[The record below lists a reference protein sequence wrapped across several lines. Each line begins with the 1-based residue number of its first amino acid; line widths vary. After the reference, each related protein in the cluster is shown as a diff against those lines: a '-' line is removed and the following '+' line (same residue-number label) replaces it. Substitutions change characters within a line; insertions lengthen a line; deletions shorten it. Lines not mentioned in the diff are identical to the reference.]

1 MRETRQNL
9 VEVSVLLHEF
19 LRANE
24 TAILAACEAKSAE
37 IGGMQLSADETK
49 TGLPIFFKQL
59 LTVLEHTPAE
69 PEESQVD
76 RPAMARAAN
85 ASDEPAIAR
94 ASGRPFEAE
103 VARSAGTHGSELQ
116 KRGYTLSHV
125 VHAYGS
131 MCQAI
136 TEMAIQK
143 NEPVDPAEFKKLNRC
158 LDVAIAGAV
167 TMFQARHISL
177 DSSREIQHLGFL
189 AHELRNALTTV
200 NVSLR
205 LIKNGVVGFGGSTGQ
220 VLDRGLKHIQELIDR
235 SLTEVRLRVDPKVH
249 AEPSFLLQLVDQI
262 AMTAEM
268 EAQAKNQK
276 LEIRIDPTLVIEAD
290 PYLLYSAL
298 SNIIQNAIKYTHTG
312 GLIQVRGNLV
322 GDQAVIEVED
332 QCGGLRSSTPSDLFK
347 AFEQHHKD
355 RDGIG
360 LGLTIAHRAITLNHG
375 TIDVENFPDR
385 GCLFR
390 IKLPNASSRKVIE
403 PGITQ
408 KSTDRTRKANGAT
421 KH

>member
-1 MRETRQNL
+1 
-9 VEVSVLLHEF
+9 VSFLLHEF

-24 TAILAACEAKSAE
+24 TAILAACETKSAE
-37 IGGMQLSADETK
+37 LGGLTPSGGEMK

-69 PEESQVD
+69 PDESAVD
-76 RPAMARAAN
+76 QPAMARAAS

-94 ASGRPFEAE
+94 AAGRPFEAE
-103 VARSAGTHGSELQ
+103 VARTAGTHGSELQ

-136 TEMAIQK
+136 TELAIERK
-143 NEPVDPAEFKKLNRC
+143 EPIAPIEFKKLNRC

-167 TMFQARHISL
+167 TTFQARHISV
-177 DSSREIQHLGFL
+177 DSSREVQHLGFL

-220 VLDRGLKHIQELIDR
+220 VLDRSLKHIEELIDR

-262 AMTAEM
+262 AVTAEQ

-276 LEIRIDPTLVIEAD
+276 LEIRIDPSLVIEAD

-298 SNIIQNAIKYTHTG
+298 SNIVQNAIKYTHAG
-312 GLIQVRGNLV
+312 GLIQVRGSLA
-322 GDQAVIEVED
+322 GDQAIIEVED
-332 QCGGLRSSTPSDLFK
+332 QCGGLRSATPSDLFK
-347 AFEQHHKD
+347 AFEQHSED

-375 TIDVENFPDR
+375 RIDVENFPGR
-385 GCLFR
+385 GCIFR
-390 IKLPNASSRKVIE
+390 IKLPNASSRTVI
-403 PGITQ
+403 GAVTTQ
-408 KSTDRTRKANGAT
+408 QSPDQARKTNGARAA
-421 KH
+421 KN

>member
-1 MRETRQNL
+1 M
-9 VEVSVLLHEF
+9 LHEF
-19 LRANE
+19 LKSNE
-24 TAILAACEAKSAE
+24 REILAACEAKSE
-37 IGGMQLSADETK
+37 ELGGMRMSFDELR
-49 TGLPIFFKQL
+49 TGLPIFFTQL
-59 LTVLEHTPAE
+59 VTVLEQTPEE
-69 PEESQVD
+69 PEESSVD
-76 RPAMARAAN
+76 RPAMARAAS

-94 ASGRPFEAE
+94 AAGRPFEAA
-103 VARSAGTHGSELQ
+103 VALAAGNHGGELQ

-136 TEMAIQK
+136 TELAIEK
-143 NEPVDPAEFKKLNRC
+143 KEPIAPIEFKKLNRC

-167 TMFQARHISL
+167 TTFQARHISV
-177 DSSREIQHLGFL
+177 DSSREVQHLGFL

-249 AEPSFLLQLVDQI
+249 TEPAFLLQLIDQI
-262 AMTAEM
+262 AVTAEV
-268 EAQAKNQK
+268 EAQAKKQK
-276 LEIRIDPTLVIEAD
+276 LEIRIDPTVVIEAD

-312 GLIQVRGNLV
+312 GVIQVRVNLV

-332 QCGGLRSSTPSDLFK
+332 QCGGLPSATPNDLFK
-347 AFEQHHKD
+347 AFEQQNKD

-375 TIDVENFPDR
+375 TIEVENFPER
-385 GCLFR
+385 GCIFR
-390 IKLPNASSRKVIE
+390 IKLPNASIRKTIE
-403 PGITQ
+403 PIGSGATP
-408 KSTDRTRKANGAT
+408 KYGKKANGALST
-421 KH
+421 KP

>member
-1 MRETRQNL
+1 L
-9 VEVSVLLHEF
+9 VLHEF
-19 LRANE
+19 LKANE
-24 TAILAACEAKSAE
+24 SEILLACEAKSSE
-37 IGGMQLSADETK
+37 LGGTSPSSDELK
-49 TGLPIFFKQL
+49 AGLPVFFKQL
-59 LTVLEHTPAE
+59 MTVLEHSPAE
-69 PEESQVD
+69 PAESEVD
-76 RPAMARAAN
+76 RPAMARAAS

-94 ASGRPFEAE
+94 AAGRPFEAE
-103 VARSAGTHGSELQ
+103 VARTAGAHGDELQ
-116 KRGYTLSHV
+116 KSGYTLSHV

-136 TEMAIQK
+136 TEMAIEK
-143 NEPVDPAEFKKLNRC
+143 REPITPVEFRKLNRC

-167 TMFQARHISL
+167 TSFQARHIRV

-249 AEPSFLLQLVDQI
+249 AEPAFLLQLVDQI
-262 AMTAEM
+262 AVTAEV

-276 LEIRIDPTLVIEAD
+276 LEVHIDPTLVIEAD

-298 SNIIQNAIKYTHTG
+298 SNIIQNAIKYTHRG
-312 GLIQVRGNLV
+312 GAIQVRGNLV
-322 GDQAVIEVED
+322 GNQAIIEVED
-332 QCGGLRSSTPSDLFK
+332 QCGGLRSTTPGDLFQ
-347 AFEQHHKD
+347 AFEQQHKD

-375 TIDVENFPDR
+375 TIDVENFPGR

-390 IKLPNASSRKVIE
+390 VKLPNASSRKTIE
-403 PGITQ
+403 PVVTAAHNYHRKSNGTQ
-408 KSTDRTRKANGAT
+408 VVKP
-421 KH
+421 

>member
-1 MRETRQNL
+1 M
-9 VEVSVLLHEF
+9 LHEF
-19 LRANE
+19 LRKNE
-24 TAILAACEAKSAE
+24 AQILASCEAKSAE
-37 IGGMQLSADETK
+37 LDGMPISSDDIK
-49 TGLPIFFKQL
+49 TGLPIFFNQL
-59 LTVLEHTPAE
+59 LAVLEHTPAE
-69 PEESQVD
+69 PEESAVD
-76 RPAMARAAN
+76 RPAMARAAS
-85 ASDEPAIAR
+85 AGDEPAIAR
-94 ASGRPFEAE
+94 ASGRPLEAE
-103 VARSAGTHGSELQ
+103 VAVAAGNHGCELQ

-136 TEMAIQK
+136 TELAIDK
-143 NEPVDPAEFKKLNRC
+143 EEPIAPVEFKQLNRC

-167 TMFQARHISL
+167 TTFQARHLSV
-177 DSSREIQHLGFL
+177 DSSREVQHLGFL

-249 AEPSFLLQLVDQI
+249 TEPAFLLQLIDQI
-262 AMTAEM
+262 AVTAEV
-268 EAQAKNQK
+268 EAQAKKQR
-276 LEIRIDPTLVIEAD
+276 LEVRVDPRIVVEAD

-298 SNIIQNAIKYTHTG
+298 SNIIQNAIKYTQVG
-312 GLIQVRGNLV
+312 GVIKVRGTV
-322 GDQAVIEVED
+322 TGDQAIVEVED
-332 QCGGLRSSTPSDLFK
+332 QCGGLRSATPSDLFK
-347 AFEQHHKD
+347 PFEQQHKD

-375 TIDVENFPDR
+375 TIEVENFPGH

-390 IKLPNASSRKVIE
+390 VKLPNASSSKVTGTNGGGFAPKPTGRTE
-403 PGITQ
+403 P
-408 KSTDRTRKANGAT
+408 DR
-421 KH
+421 

>member
-1 MRETRQNL
+1 
-9 VEVSVLLHEF
+9 LLYEF
-19 LRANE
+19 LKKNE
-24 TAILAACEAKSAE
+24 GEILAVCQAKSAE
-37 IGGMQLSADETK
+37 LGGAAPSEDEMK

-69 PEESQVD
+69 PDESVVD

-94 ASGRPFEAE
+94 AAGRPFEAE
-103 VARSAGTHGSELQ
+103 VARAAGTHGSELQ

-136 TEMAIQK
+136 TEMAIERK
-143 NEPVDPAEFKKLNRC
+143 EPIDPIEFKKLNRC

-167 TMFQARHISL
+167 TTFQARHISV

-205 LIKNGVVGFGGSTGQ
+205 LIRNGVVGFGGSTGQ

-249 AEPSFLLQLVDQI
+249 TEPSFLLQLVDQI
-262 AMTAEM
+262 AVTAEV

-276 LEIRIDPTLVIEAD
+276 LEVRIDPMLVIEAD

-298 SNIIQNAIKYTHTG
+298 SNIIQNAIKYTHTDG
-312 GLIQVRGNLV
+312 VIQVRGNLA

-332 QCGGLRSSTPSDLFK
+332 QCGGLRSVTTSDMFK
-347 AFEQHHKD
+347 AFEQHNKD

-375 TIDVENFPDR
+375 TIDVENHPGR
-385 GCLFR
+385 GCIFR
-390 IKLPNASSRKVIE
+390 IRLPNASKRTTIEVIATPKQPGHIRK
-403 PGITQ
+403 T
-408 KSTDRTRKANGAT
+408 NGGGAA
-421 KH
+421 KP

>member
-1 MRETRQNL
+1 
-9 VEVSVLLHEF
+9 VLHEF
-19 LRANE
+19 LKANE
-24 TAILAACEAKSAE
+24 AKILAACEAKSNE
-37 IGGMQLSADETK
+37 LGGMQPSSDELK
-49 TGLPIFFKQL
+49 TGLPIFFRQL
-59 LTVLEHTPAE
+59 MTVLEHTAAE
-69 PEESQVD
+69 PDESVVD
-76 RPAMARAAN
+76 RPAMARAAS

-94 ASGRPFEAE
+94 AAGRPFEAE
-103 VARSAGTHGSELQ
+103 VARTAGTHGNELQ

-136 TEMAIQK
+136 TELAIEDK
-143 NEPVDPAEFKKLNRC
+143 ESITPIEFRKLNRC

-167 TMFQARHISL
+167 TTFQARHIRV
-177 DSSREIQHLGFL
+177 DSSREIEHLGFL

-249 AEPSFLLQLVDQI
+249 AEPAFLLQLVDQI
-262 AMTAEM
+262 VVTAGV

-298 SNIIQNAIKYTHTG
+298 SNIIQNAIKYTHAG
-312 GLIQVRGNLV
+312 GVIQVRGNLV
-322 GDQAVIEVED
+322 GDQAIIEVED
-332 QCGGLRSSTPSDLFK
+332 QCGGLRSALPSDLFK
-347 AFEQHHKD
+347 AFEQQHKD

-360 LGLTIAHRAITLNHG
+360 LGLTIAHRAVTLNHG
-375 TIDVENFPDR
+375 TIDVKNLPER
-385 GCLFR
+385 GCIFS
-390 IKLPNASSRKVIE
+390 IKLPNASSRKTIDAIVSAAS
-403 PGITQ
+403 PNY
-408 KSTDRTRKANGAT
+408 TRRSNGANT
-421 KH
+421 AKP

>member
-1 MRETRQNL
+1 
-9 VEVSVLLHEF
+9 VVLHNF
-19 LRANE
+19 LKANE
-24 TAILAACEAKSAE
+24 RAILAACEAKSSE
-37 IGGMQLSADETK
+37 LGGASPSFDELK
-49 TGLPIFFKQL
+49 MGLPIFFKQL
-59 LTVLEHTPAE
+59 MTVLQFTPAE
-69 PEESQVD
+69 PDESAVD
-76 RPAMARAAN
+76 RPAMARAAS

-94 ASGRPFEAE
+94 AAGRPFEAE
-103 VARSAGTHGSELQ
+103 VARTAGTHGDELQ

-136 TEMAIQK
+136 TEMAIEK
-143 NEPVDPAEFKKLNRC
+143 REPITPDEFRKLNRC

-167 TMFQARHISL
+167 TSFQARHIRV

-249 AEPSFLLQLVDQI
+249 TEPAFLLQLVDQI
-262 AMTAEM
+262 AVTADV

-298 SNIIQNAIKYTHTG
+298 SNIIQNAIKYTHAG

-322 GDQAVIEVED
+322 GDKAIIEVED
-332 QCGGLRSSTPSDLFK
+332 QCGGLRSAAPIDLFQ
-347 AFEQHHKD
+347 AFEQQHKD

-375 TIDVENFPDR
+375 TIEVENFPGR

-390 IKLPNASSRKVIE
+390 VDLPNASSRKTIE
-403 PGITQ
+403 AIVAGASPNY
-408 KSTDRTRKANGAT
+408 TRRSNGADVA
-421 KH
+421 KP

>member
-1 MRETRQNL
+1 
-9 VEVSVLLHEF
+9 VLHEF
-19 LRANE
+19 LKTHERE
-24 TAILAACEAKSAE
+24 ILAKCEAKSAE
-37 IGGMQLSADETK
+37 LGGLQNLSEDMK
-49 TGLPIFFKQL
+49 TGLPAFFSQL
-59 LTVLEHTPAE
+59 RNVLEQTPAE
-69 PEESQVD
+69 PEESSVD

-94 ASGRPFEAE
+94 AAGRPFEAE
-103 VARSAGTHGSELQ
+103 VALAAGHHGSELQ

-136 TEMAIQK
+136 TELAIEK
-143 NEPVDPAEFKKLNRC
+143 KEPIAPVEFKKLNRC

-167 TMFQARHISL
+167 TTFQARHTSM
-177 DSSREIQHLGFL
+177 DSSREVQHLGFL

-205 LIKNGVVGFGGSTGQ
+205 LIKDGVVGFGGSTGQ

-249 AEPSFLLQLVDQI
+249 AEPAFLLQLVDQI
-262 AMTAEM
+262 AVTAEF

-276 LEIRIDPTLVIEAD
+276 LEVRIDPTVVVEAD

-298 SNIIQNAIKYTHTG
+298 SNLIQNAIKYTPTAG
-312 GLIQVRGNLV
+312 VIQVRAHLV
-322 GDQAVIEVED
+322 VDHVIIEVED
-332 QCGGLRSSTPSDLFK
+332 QCGGLRSDTPDDLFK
-347 AFEQHHKD
+347 AFEQQHKD

-360 LGLTIAHRAITLNHG
+360 LGLTIAHRAISLNHG
-375 TIDVENFPDR
+375 TIEVEDFPGR
-385 GCLFR
+385 GCVFR
-390 IKLPNASSRKVIE
+390 IKLPNASSRKTIE
-403 PGITQ
+403 RIGSGTAAND
-408 KSTDRTRKANGAT
+408 TDSIKDLSAIR
-421 KH
+421 

>member
-1 MRETRQNL
+1 MLIPTRGEL
-9 VEVSVLLHEF
+9 VDLNEF
-19 LRANE
+19 LRSHE
-24 TAILAACEAKSAE
+24 SEILASCEAKTLE
-37 IGGMQLSADETK
+37 LSGTHSLSDELMP
-49 TGLPIFFKQL
+49 GLPIFFKQL
-59 LTVLEHTPAE
+59 ISVLEDAPAE
-69 PEESQVD
+69 PDESAID
-76 RPAMARAAN
+76 RPGMARAAN
-85 ASDEPAIAR
+85 ASDEPGIAR
-94 ASGRPFEAE
+94 AAGRPFEAE
-103 VARSAGTHGSELQ
+103 MARTAGIHGDELQ

-136 TEMAIQK
+136 TELAIENQAAIT
-143 NEPVDPAEFKKLNRC
+143 PTEFRKLNRC

-167 TMFQARHISL
+167 TTFQARHIRV
-177 DSSREIQHLGFL
+177 DSSREIEHLGFL

-220 VLDRGLKHIQELIDR
+220 VLDRGLKHIQELVDR

-249 AEPSFLLQLVDQI
+249 PEPAFLLQLLDQI
-262 AMTAEM
+262 AVTAEV

-276 LEIRIDPTLVIEAD
+276 LEIRIDPSLVIEAD

-312 GLIQVRGNLV
+312 GVIQVRGSLQ
-322 GDQAVIEVED
+322 GDQAIIEIED
-332 QCGGLRSSTPSDLFK
+332 QCGGLRSAEPSDLFK
-347 AFEQHHKD
+347 AFEQHNRD

-375 TIDVENFPDR
+375 TIDVENFPGR
-385 GCLFR
+385 GCMFR
-390 IKLPNASSRKVIE
+390 VTLPNASSRTTIE
-403 PGITQ
+403 PIAT
-408 KSTDRTRKANGAT
+408 SPPPNHTRNSMGANGA

>member
-1 MRETRQNL
+1 M
-9 VEVSVLLHEF
+9 LHEF

-24 TAILAACEAKSAE
+24 SAILAACEVKSAE
-37 IGGMQLSADETK
+37 LGGLEPSVGEMK

-59 LTVLEHTPAE
+59 LTVLEHTAAE
-69 PEESQVD
+69 PDESAVD
-76 RPAMARAAN
+76 RPAMARAAS

-94 ASGRPFEAE
+94 AAGRPFEAE
-103 VARSAGTHGSELQ
+103 VARAAGTHGGELQ

-136 TEMAIQK
+136 TELAIDRK
-143 NEPVDPAEFKKLNRC
+143 EPIAPDEFKKLNRC

-167 TMFQARHISL
+167 TTFQARHISV

-189 AHELRNALTTV
+189 AHELRNSLTTV

-205 LIKNGVVGFGGSTGQ
+205 LIRDGVVGFGGSTGQ

-262 AMTAEM
+262 AVTAEL

-276 LEIRIDPTLVIEAD
+276 LEIRIDPTLVIDAD

-298 SNIIQNAIKYTHTG
+298 SNIIQNAIKYTHPG
-312 GLIQVRGNLV
+312 GVIQVRGNLV

-332 QCGGLRSSTPSDLFK
+332 QCGGLRSATPGDLFK
-347 AFEQHHKD
+347 AFEQHSED

-375 TIDVENFPDR
+375 TIDVDNHPGR
-385 GCLFR
+385 GCIFR
-390 IKLPNASSRKVIE
+390 VKLPNASSRKTIEVIT
-403 PGITQ
+403 TQ
-408 KSTDRTRKANGAT
+408 KSSSQSRKANGAGVA
-421 KH
+421 KN

>member
-1 MRETRQNL
+1 MLHNFLKTNERE
-9 VEVSVLLHEF
+9 
-19 LRANE
+19 
-24 TAILAACEAKSAE
+24 ILAACEAKSE
-37 IGGMQLSADETK
+37 ELGGMRISSDELK
-49 TGLPIFFKQL
+49 TGLPIFFTQL
-59 LTVLEHTPAE
+59 MTVLEQTPEE
-69 PEESQVD
+69 PEESSVD
-76 RPAMARAAN
+76 RPAMARAAS

-94 ASGRPFEAE
+94 AAGRPFEAV
-103 VARSAGTHGSELQ
+103 VALAAGNHGGELQ

-136 TEMAIQK
+136 TELAIEK
-143 NEPVDPAEFKKLNRC
+143 KEPIALVEFKKLNRC

-167 TMFQARHISL
+167 TTFQARHISV
-177 DSSREIQHLGFL
+177 DSSREVQHLGFL

-249 AEPSFLLQLVDQI
+249 AEPAFLLQLVDQI
-262 AMTAEM
+262 AVTAEV
-268 EAQAKNQK
+268 EAQAKNHK
-276 LEIRIDPTLVIEAD
+276 LEIRIDPTVVIEAD

-312 GLIQVRGNLV
+312 GVIQVRGNLV
-322 GDQAVIEVED
+322 GDQAIIEVED
-332 QCGGLRSSTPSDLFK
+332 QCGGLPSGTPNDLFQ
-347 AFEQHHKD
+347 AFEQQHKD

-375 TIDVENFPDR
+375 TIEVENLPGR
-385 GCLFR
+385 GCIFR
-390 IKLPNASSRKVIE
+390 IKLPKASSRKTIE
-403 PGITQ
+403 PIGSGATSNYT
-408 KSTDRTRKANGAT
+408 KKPNGAHST
-421 KH
+421 KP